1 MKKLL
6 FFIGILTAGVF
17 VFSGGTALAGD
28 LDCLDGSCRGSK
40 GIPKCPVG
48 SEELFCITYANN
60 DANVNEDCTTVV
72 SCTNFNERKN
82 VAVNCRFFHGFNGIP
97 AGGGPQDALCDTG
110 FLTLGPGD
118 SGQCATEIDT
128 KRSAGASELSGEIF
142 TTTGGSA
149 DCPAFEGKGLLCA
162 SGDGDRKKIVCE
174 AYLSC
179 RGGAVLVDIDVIP
192 YPFGNNDDD

>member
-1 MKKLL
+1 MYSRTVMKKLL
-6 FFIGILTAGVF
+6 LFIGILTAGVF
-17 VFSGGTALAGD
+17 VFSGGTAL
-28 LDCLDGSCRGSK
+28 
-40 GIPKCPVG
+40 CPAG
-48 SEELFCITYANN
+48 SEEIFWITYANN
-60 DANVNEDCTTVV
+60 DANVNQDCTTVV

-82 VAVNCRFFHGFNGIP
+82 VAVNCRFFHGFNGIL

-118 SGQCATEIDT
+118 SGQCATEIDN
-128 KRSAGASELSGEIF
+128 KRSGGASKLSGKIF

-149 DCPAFEGKGLLCA
+149 NCPAFEGKGLLCA

-192 YPFGNNDDD
+192 HPFGNNDDD